1 MSGLRDQLRAE
12 KDYLVGLRR
21 DFHRHP
27 ELALQE
33 KRTTRTLSQE
43 MRLQVRAWI
52 EQVAEQTAYLSG
64 AQAQVLWT
72 DITSALI
79 NDPQVSREVAEAAA
93 RLGEDIRLVTDRP
106 WSLGGSNFA
115 EYQRLVPG
123 CYAYIG
129 TANAGL
135 PGTLNSLHNGNFDLD
150 EDALVLNT
158 GLYAE
163 YALWWLG
170 KGEKA

>member
-1 MSGLRDQLRAE
+1 MKVGAPFFIWAQIKHKENQTNFAAGMPPEKEGISMSGLRDQLRAE

-21 DFHRHP
+21 DFHRNP

-33 KRTTRTLSQE
+33 KCTTRTLSQE

-64 AQAQVLWT
+64 
-72 DITSALI
+72 
-79 NDPQVSREVAEAAA
+79 
-93 RLGEDIRLVTDRP
+93 
-106 WSLGGSNFA
+106 
-115 EYQRLVPG
+115 
-123 CYAYIG
+123 

-135 PGTLNSLHNGNFDLD
+135 PGTLNSLHNSNFDLD
-150 EDALVLNT
+150 EDALVLSA